1 MSSMKPNNNQPS
13 GNTPPSAQQP
23 QAPPQRRGVPV
34 RFPTVEPILTYG
46 LLAVLTIIFFYAES
60 LGGALGGARD
70 QFEFDW
76 IKINERIYD
85 GEYYRLFTSMFL
97 HANLLHWGFN
107 SLALYIFGRDVE
119 RLFGHVR
126 FALIYVLGGLAGSVG
141 SLIYTTAPSLGASGA
156 IFAIIS
162 AMGVYIYIH
171 RHIYGEFAYL
181 RLRQLLILGGLNL
194 VLGFLPGSRID
205 NAAHLG
211 GLLGGFILA
220 WFICPE
226 YEPRR
231 TVDQRIVMVDTNTTE
246 KWLITPILFAI
257 GIVVSVLYAATVA

>member
-1 MSSMKPNNNQPS
+1 MDMNPYDNQPPNDFS
-13 GNTPPSAQQP
+13 SPSQP
-23 QAPPQRRGVPV
+23 QQLPTQRRGVPV
-34 RFPTVEPILTYG
+34 RFPTVEPILTYAI
-46 LLAVLTIIFFYAES
+46 LAIITVIFLYASS
-60 LGGALGGARD
+60 LNAFDRNS
-70 QFEFDW
+70 FEFDW
-76 IKINERIYD
+76 IKINENVFD

-97 HANLLHWGFN
+97 HANTLHWGFN

-119 RLFGHVR
+119 RLFGHMR
-126 FALIYVLGGLAGSVG
+126 FAIIYILGGLAGSVG
-141 SLIYTTAPSLGASGA
+141 SLIYTANASLGASGA

-181 RLRQLLILGGLNL
+181 RLRQLLFLGGLNIL
-194 VLGFLPGSRID
+194 LGFIPGSRID

-226 YEPRR
+226 YVPQR
-231 TVDQRIVMVDTNTTE
+231 TIDQRIVMVDTNTIE
-246 KWLITPILFAI
+246 KWLITPILFTI
-257 GIVVSVLYAATVA
+257 GIVVSVVYASTVV